1 VSHIAGS
8 GACSGATPYVVRAFG
23 DKHASSSAEMHSRA
37 VSPYGVGA
45 DAKGGRMS
53 PEEIVE
59 AFITAFTNGE
69 PAKAAEF
76 AADDIVYDNIG
87 LGSTSFESIVPTI
100 NGAQAMVEYLA
111 PLQDVEWVI
120 HRQFSSGNLV
130 INERRDKM
138 TFGGTQ
144 VDLLVLGVFEVV
156 DGKITMWRDY
166 CDMATITGQM
176 SGS

>member
-1 VSHIAGS
+1 M
-8 GACSGATPYVVRAFG
+8 T
-23 DKHASSSAEMHSRA
+23 
-37 VSPYGVGA
+37 
-45 DAKGGRMS
+45 
-53 PEEIVE
+53 PEETVE
-59 AFITAFTNGE
+59 AFIAAFTNGE
-69 PAKAAEF
+69 PARAADL

-100 NGAQAMVEYLA
+100 NGAQAMLEFLA

-120 HRQFSSGNLV
+120 HRQISSGSLV

-138 TFGGTQ
+138 TFGDAQ
-144 VDLLVLGVFEVV
+144 VDLPVLGVFEVV

-166 CDMATITGQM
+166 CDMRTITAQM